1 MKESAG
7 ILLYRR
13 AHGRLEVLLV
23 HPGGPFWQKKD
34 LGAWTIPKG
43 EIAAGEDPLACARR
57 EMREE
62 TGFVCA
68 GEATPLPPVKQKG
81 GKLVR
86 AWAVEGDFDPA
97 ALVSN
102 TFTMEWPPKSGQ
114 QQAFPEVDRA
124 EWMTLG
130 AARIRIN
137 EAQVALLDALEDLP
151 FSISQPT

>member
-1 MKESAG
+1 VKESAG

-13 AHGRLEVLLV
+13 VHGRLEVLLV

-43 EIAAGEDPLACARR
+43 EIAPGEDPLACARR
-57 EMREE
+57 EMQEE

-68 GEATPLPPVKQKG
+68 GDATPLPPIRQKG

-97 ALVSN
+97 TLASN
-102 TFTMEWPPKSGQ
+102 TFTMEWPPKSGR

-124 EWMTLG
+124 EWMPLG
-130 AARIRIN
+130 AARARIN
-137 EAQVALLDALEDLP
+137 EAQVALLDALADVDAG
-151 FSISQPT
+151 SS

>member
-13 AHGRLEVLLV
+13 VHGRIEVLLV

-43 EIAAGEDPLACARR
+43 EIAPGEDPLACARR
-57 EMREE
+57 EMQEE
-62 TGFVCA
+62 TGYVCEGDA
-68 GEATPLPPVKQKG
+68 VPLPPIKQKG

-97 ALVSN
+97 TLVSN
-102 TFTMEWPPKSGQ
+102 TFTMEWPPKSGR

-124 EWMTLG
+124 EWMSLG
-130 AARIRIN
+130 AAAARIN
-137 EAQVALLDALEDLP
+137 PAQVALLEGLEEIRKGKL
-151 FSISQPT
+151 